1 MAQETMHIALP
12 DNLKE
17 YVLRQV
23 ADGGYTSA
31 SEYVRELIR
40 FDQKRKAQE
49 KLDSLLMAGLE
60 SGEAREFT
68 AEGWAKLETPGLAA
82 RSGRRPEAT
91 LGPGAD
97 GVLPSSVRAWP
108 PSHRDV

>member
-1 MAQETMHIALP
+1 MSQETMNVALP
-12 DNLKE
+12 DSLKE

-40 FDQKRKAQE
+40 WDQKRKAQE
-49 KLDSLLMAGLE
+49 RLESLLLQGLR

-68 AEGWAKLETPGLAA
+68 AEDWAELK
-82 RSGRRPEAT
+82 RR
-91 LGPGAD
+91 
-97 GVLPSSVRAWP
+97 VWQ
-108 PSHRDV
+108 RDQAGGQK

>member
-1 MAQETMHIALP
+1 MTQETMNIALP

-40 FDQKRKAQE
+40 LDQKRKAQQRLE
-49 KLDSLLMAGLE
+49 SLLLDGLE

-68 AEGWAKLETPGLAA
+68 AKDWAELK
-82 RSGRRPEAT
+82 RRVWQRDQSGT
-91 LGPGAD
+91 QK
-97 GVLPSSVRAWP
+97 
-108 PSHRDV
+108 

>member
-1 MAQETMHIALP
+1 MSQETMNIALP
-12 DNLKE
+12 DNVKE

-49 KLDSLLMAGLE
+49 RLE
-60 SGEAREFT
+60 S
-68 AEGWAKLETPGLAA
+68 
-82 RSGRRPEAT
+82 
-91 LGPGAD
+91 
-97 GVLPSSVRAWP
+97 LPFGGIEKR
-108 PSHRDV
+108 

>member
-1 MAQETMHIALP
+1 MSQETMNIALP

-23 ADGGYTSA
+23 TSGGYTSA

-40 FDQKRKAQE
+40 SDQKRKTQE
-49 KLDSLLMAGLE
+49 KLESLLLDGLE

-68 AEGWAKLETPGLAA
+68 AEDWAELK
-82 RSGRRPEAT
+82 RRVWQRDQSGGRK
-91 LGPGAD
+91 
-97 GVLPSSVRAWP
+97 
-108 PSHRDV
+108 